1 MLVSQGRGNAYRT
14 RSRLERAAAG
24 LRSVLP
30 QPLTDA
36 LRGGYRKLLAT
47 TSADRFVCTLPAGE
61 RVRVLPQHGELTW
74 NPEEYAA
81 FRQAVTPGATVL
93 DVGANLGAYT
103 LLFAMWVGQSGR
115 VFAFEPAPESFAG
128 LLAHVSFNG
137 LADRVEAHE
146 LAVSDTEGVAAF
158 QASGRDGANRIVIAG
173 QQSKGI
179 VQVGSTTVDA
189 FCRKMAVSPG
199 LIKIDVEGAELQVLQ
214 GARETIGSAGDGL
227 HLYVELHPHLWNE
240 FGASRAAL
248 EAEFQLQ
255 GLRPEP
261 LDGHSNVWDMEGVCL
276 RLRRCGF

>member
-1 MLVSQGRGNAYRT
+1 VSQGRGNAYRT

-36 LRGGYRKLLAT
+36 LRSGYHKLLAT
-47 TSADRFVCTLPAGE
+47 SADDRFVCTLPEGE

-81 FRQAVTPGATVL
+81 FRQAVAPGTTVL
-93 DVGANLGAYT
+93 DIGANLGAYT
-103 LLFAMWVGQSGR
+103 LLFAMWVGESGR

-128 LLAHVSFNG
+128 LRAHVSLNG
-137 LADRVEAHE
+137 LTDRVAAHQ
-146 LAVSDTEGVAAF
+146 LAVSDAEGVAAF
-158 QASGRDGANRIVIAG
+158 HASGRDGANRIVAAG
-173 QQSKGI
+173 RPSQDI
-179 VQVGSTTVDA
+179 LEVGSTTVDA
-189 FCRKMAVSPG
+189 FCRKTGVSPG

-214 GARETIGSAGDGL
+214 GARETIGSAGQAL
-227 HLYVELHPHLWNE
+227 HLFVELHPHLWTE

-248 EAEFQLQ
+248 EAEFRLQ
-255 GLRPEP
+255 GIRPER
-261 LDGHSNVWDMEGVCL
+261 LDGHSNVWEIEGVCL

>member
-36 LRGGYRKLLAT
+36 LRAGYRKLLAT
-47 TSADRFVCTLPAGE
+47 SSADRFVCTLPAGE
-61 RVRVLPQHGELTW
+61 RVRVLPQYGELTW

-81 FRQAVTPGATVL
+81 FRQAVAPGATVL

-128 LLAHVSFNG
+128 LLAHVSLNG
-137 LADRVEAHE
+137 LADRVTAHQV
-146 LAVSDTEGVAAF
+146 AVSDTEGVIAF
-158 QASGRDGANRIVIAG
+158 QASGRDGANRIAAAG
-173 QQSKGI
+173 RQSQDI
-179 VQVGSTTVDA
+179 LQIGSTTVDA
-189 FCRKMAVSPG
+189 FCRRMAVSPG

-214 GARETIGSAGDGL
+214 GARETIGSAGGGL
-227 HLYVELHPHLWNE
+227 HLYVELHPQLWNE

-255 GLRPEP
+255 GLRPER